1 VQSNPEQS
9 FDRQGLMKD
18 LSGKAKI
25 FILASILI
33 GAVLSIYNL
42 ANLEWPGF
50 GLLILASLA
59 SVAQILKV
67 EGSTHKSSYN
77 ISWLVYGVTFML
89 LGAPATLFVILVSH
103 LVEWAWYKY
112 PWYIQLF
119 NIANYAIAVSAAGL
133 VYQLINPAPYASSL
147 YAALACLASLA
158 IFTFLNHTFVGLVI
172 WLARG
177 QNFSQSGVF
186 GSLTLM
192 IDFTLIG
199 LGTATA
205 VIWGINPYMTL
216 FSLIPI
222 YLIYSTLQVPAL
234 QRQTEVDS
242 KTKLYNAG
250 YFAKAL
256 EKELDRATRFERPLS
271 VVLGDLDLLRNINN
285 TYGHLAGDVVLIG
298 VAEILQKHFR
308 GYDLVARFGGEEFAI
323 LMPET
328 TPQEA
333 FPRIEAVREAIEAA
347 EFNVTTSVTPIKA
360 TISFGVAG
368 RNGVQKSAEEIVH
381 DADATLYHAKLV
393 GRNATCIYSQDGIE
407 EFFGSQGQET
417 SGLEDVPLNSRLDA
431 TQTPFQPNPL
441 REKVAVKSQKH
452 EKPHTPKPKS
462 NPLWWVDAYVG
473 GVALVALGLT
483 ALTFWLDLTMD
494 WYGLAIFALLIL
506 LTEGLSI
513 DLYIRETSV
522 STAAAPLIAGSLLYG
537 PQGAL
542 VLSLVLAA
550 TAMIKHR
557 SRVSRLVFNSSNHY
571 ISSSL
576 VAFLVIPTGIA
587 YINQPV
593 YVQLAFAILAGTIVY
608 FISTLLLSG
617 VMSLSMNQSFR
628 QIWIE
633 RFRWLWPYY
642 MAFGVVGYGL
652 ILGYTNAGVLGI
664 GVVLLPLL
672 TLRLSHTQYIENTR
686 SNVQQLRTKN
696 LELENQ
702 SHLIRNLNEDLLLSL
717 ANLIDL
723 RDTNTMGHS
732 KCVAEFAVRIAKELG
747 LSPERIELVRK
758 SGLLHDIGKIGIPD
772 SILFKPGLLTTD
784 EFEVIKRHPVLGAD
798 IVGANHLLSELGP
811 VIRHHHERFDGKG
824 YPDGIQ
830 GQEISLEARILCLAD
845 SIQAM
850 ASDRPY
856 RQAMSHP
863 EIMTEIRENLGTQ
876 FDPVVAQAALL
887 IMGTEQVT
895 LTTRLTQTQPIEEP
909 ILVEILPAR

>member
-1 VQSNPEQS
+1 
-9 FDRQGLMKD
+9 MKD
-18 LSGKAKI
+18 LSARAKI
-25 FILASILI
+25 FILVSISI
-33 GAVLSIYNL
+33 GAILSIYNL

-59 SVAQILKV
+59 SVAQVLKV

-77 ISWLVYGVTFML
+77 ISWLVYGITFML

-133 VYQLINPAPYASSL
+133 VYNLIYPAQHVPSL
-147 YAALACLASLA
+147 YGALASLAALA
-158 IFTFLNHTFVGLVI
+158 IFTFINHTFVGLVI

-192 IDFTLIG
+192 IDFTLIS
-199 LGTATA
+199 LGAATA
-205 VIWGINPYMTL
+205 VIWGLNPYMTF
-216 FSLIPI
+216 FSLVPI

-234 QRQTEVDS
+234 QRQTEIDS

-256 EKELDRATRFERPLS
+256 ENELDRATRFERPLS

-298 VAEILQKHFR
+298 VAEILQKQFR

-328 TPQEA
+328 TPEDA
-333 FPRIEAVREAIEAA
+333 FPRVEAVRQAIEEA
-347 EFNVTTSVTPIKA
+347 EFNVSTSITPIKA

-381 DADATLYHAKLV
+381 DADVTLYHAKLV

-407 EFFGSQGQET
+407 EYFGSNGQGT
-417 SGLEDVPLNSRLDA
+417 SGIEDMPLKSRIGA
-431 TQTPFQPNPL
+431 SQTPFQPNPL
-441 REKVAVKSQKH
+441 REKVAVKSTQP
-452 EKPHTPKPKS
+452 EKPRTPKPKS
-462 NPLWWVDAYVG
+462 NPLWWIDAYVG

-483 ALTFWLDLTMD
+483 ALTLWLDLTMD
-494 WYGLAIFALLIL
+494 WNGLAIFALLIL

-513 DLYIRETSV
+513 DLYIKETTI
-522 STAAAPLIAGSLLYG
+522 STSAAPLIAGSLLYG

-542 VLSLVLAA
+542 ILSVVLAA

-557 SRVSRLVFNSSNHY
+557 SRISRLVFNSSNHF

-576 VAFLVIPTGIA
+576 GAFMVILTGA
-587 YINQPV
+587 SFINQPV
-593 YVQLAFAILAGTIVY
+593 YVQLAFAILSGSIVY
-608 FISTLLLSG
+608 FISTFLLSG

-628 QIWIE
+628 QIWSE

-642 MAFGVVGYGL
+642 MAFGVAGYAL
-652 ILGYTNAGVLGI
+652 ILGYNAAGVLGI

-672 TLRLSHTQYIENTR
+672 TLRLSHTQYIENTKA
-686 SNVQQLRTKN
+686 NVQQLRTKN

-702 SHLIRNLNEDLLLSL
+702 SYLIRNLNEELLLSL
-717 ANLIDL
+717 ANVIDL
-723 RDTNTMGHS
+723 RDTYTMGHS
-732 KCVAEFAVRIAKELG
+732 NSVADFAVRIAKELD
-747 LSPERIELVRK
+747 LPSERIERVRR

-784 EFEVIKRHPVLGAD
+784 EFEIIKQHPARGAE
-798 IVGANHLLSELGP
+798 IVSANHSLSELSP
-811 VIRHHHERFDGKG
+811 IIRHHHERFDGYG
-824 YPDGIQ
+824 YPDGIR
-830 GQEISLEARILCLAD
+830 GQEIPLEARILCMAD
-845 SIQAM
+845 SAQAM
-850 ASDRPY
+850 ASNRPY
-856 RQAMSHP
+856 RQAMSLP
-863 EIMTEIRENLGTQ
+863 EIMTEIKENIGAQ
-876 FDPVVAQAALL
+876 FDPVVVQAGLDIMHREAATL
-887 IMGTEQVT
+887 IVN
-895 LTTRLTQTQPIEEP
+895 LTHTQPIKESE
-909 ILVEILPAR
+909 LVELELN